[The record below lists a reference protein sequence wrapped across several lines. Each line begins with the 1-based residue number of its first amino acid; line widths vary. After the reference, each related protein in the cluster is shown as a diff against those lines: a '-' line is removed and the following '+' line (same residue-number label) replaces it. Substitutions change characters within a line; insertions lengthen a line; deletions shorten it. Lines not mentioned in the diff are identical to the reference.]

1 MYLRQSTLVL
11 EGESRCGL
19 DIANVGVREQYRRQG
34 VLSNAIDIVEEAAAR
49 MGLGYVLVEHI
60 LNPVL
65 VPALE
70 RRGFTIVRHKS
81 APVVVGTITF
91 PARKDSIDAYKLIK
105 NEPRRQNAQT
115 NS

>member
-19 DIANVGVREQYRRQG
+19 EIANVGVREQYRRQG
-34 VLSNAIDIVEEAAAR
+34 VLSSAICIVEEAAAR
-49 MGLGYVLVEHI
+49 MGLGFVFVESI

-81 APVVVGTITF
+81 EAVVVGSITF
-91 PARKDSIDAYKLIK
+91 PPRRDSADAYKLIN
-105 NEPRRQNAQT
+105 NEPRRQSAQT